1 MTNEAI
7 RKYILNTLAD
17 LIITNKYI
25 AQPITPSEHKNKTKF
40 KLVNI
45 TNRN

>member
-7 RKYILNTLAD
+7 KKYILNAFAD
-17 LIITNKYI
+17 FIMTNKYI
-25 AQPITPSEHKNKTKF
+25 EQPITPSEHKNRTKF

-45 TNRN
+45 T